1 MGLLKIRRA
10 IMLKETFITSY
21 LAFYLK
27 GEFGL
32 DGDFVKLKVPNT
44 ILKVVPLGAENKTVA
59 ISQIASV
66 EDSFKLELK
75 PFLIGILV
83 ALLGLGTLSSNLIGG
98 LVFTAYGVLSAL
110 SSFQTVLSVNTTAG
124 QSLKI
129 SFVVFEKSKALGVK
143 ETIEKIIAQ
152 RHHDTN
158 VRVHTQASTEAIVN
172 AINNK

>member
-1 MGLLKIRRA
+1 
-10 IMLKETFITSY
+10 MLKETFITSY
-21 LAFYLK
+21 LTFYLK

-75 PFLIGILV
+75 PFLAGVIIALV
-83 ALLGLGTLSSNLIGG
+83 GLSSLANNFVMG
-98 LVFTAYGVLSAL
+98 LLLVAYGVLSAL
-110 SSFQTVLSVNTTAG
+110 SSFQTVLSVNTTSG

-129 SFVVFEKSKALGVK
+129 SFVLFEKVKALGVK
-143 ETIEKIIAQ
+143 DTIEKIIAQ

>member
-1 MGLLKIRRA
+1 
-10 IMLKETFITSY
+10 MLKETFITSY
-21 LAFYLK
+21 LTFYLK

-44 ILKVVPLGAENKTVA
+44 ILKVIPLGAENKTVA
-59 ISQIASV
+59 VTQIASV
-66 EDSFKLELK
+66 DNSFKLEFK
-75 PFLIGILV
+75 PFLVGVLISI
-83 ALLGLGTLSSNLIGG
+83 LGLNMLGG
-98 LVFTAYGVLSAL
+98 NFVTGLAILLYGVLSAI

-129 SFVVFEKSKALGVK
+129 SFVIFEKAKALGVK